1 MRPFR
6 AGFSLY
12 FALWLLL
19 VMVPAA
25 WALLESGGFD
35 RLLACLETLWR
46 GGFDTVALS
55 AAAYPAHP

>member
-1 MRPFR
+1 
-6 AGFSLY
+6 
-12 FALWLLL
+12 
-19 VMVPAA
+19 MVPAA